1 MSQAIAVKGSL
12 QESQKKRDITFAEA
26 FLTVEA
32 ICVVD
37 ISASMGVQD
46 VGGESGLQSRWS
58 EANSQLA
65 KLQARFPGK
74 LAVVAFSDYA
84 QFCPSGVLPFIQSST
99 NMLGALQFV
108 APADGVG
115 IKFIVVSDGEPDDG
129 PSTLAY
135 AKTLSTQ
142 IDTIFIGTSAAGRL
156 FMEQLAAATRGRSI
170 VKGVSLLEESVVRLL
185 RS

>member
-12 QESQKKRDITFAEA
+12 QESQKKRDVTFAEA

-37 ISASMGVQD
+37 ISASMGVAD
-46 VGGESGLQSRWS
+46 VGVEGLRSRWD
-58 EANSQLA
+58 EANQQLA

-115 IKFIVVSDGEPDDG
+115 IKFIMVSDGSPDDPQG
-129 PSTLAY
+129 TLAY
-135 AKTLSTQ
+135 ASQ
-142 IDTIFIGTSAAGRL
+142 MQSPIDAIYIGTDPGGKE
-156 FMEQLAAATRGRSI
+156 FMEKLAAATRGRSI
-170 VKGVSLLEESVVRLL
+170 TKGVSLLEESVVRLL